1 MGISLRQLIKSLTQ
15 TKEFIAEENDK
26 LDKKFATEIQAM
38 CSLYNGQLSAVSMLD
53 QQVGLQD
60 GPIGTIISYMGKTAP
75 RHYLACDG
83 TTYNIAD
90 YPLLAD
96 HFKREFGSVNY
107 FGGDGTTTFVVPD
120 LRGEFLRGSGTN
132 SRANQGSG
140 SDVGVHQNAT
150 THLATTLGFSNE
162 IKVQGIRNQNEIQT
176 NTDSITWGSEN
187 DECAVATTTK
197 RTKYNEP
204 KMFTS
209 RPTNTSILYCIKA
222 SAAYF
227 CNVEAQANVF
237 DTTKPVIIGT
247 YNESFIYRK
256 IFAYRFTPT
265 ALDTTYALSSD
276 IGKILNLY
284 GTIESQ
290 LSSDNYVT
298 CPLGYAYPV
307 DDAYDVGVYHS
318 KAKNTIHFI
327 VGTGWQNHLCIVQL
341 IVEYLAK

>member
-26 LDKKFATEIQAM
+26 LDKKFAAEIQTM

-96 HFKREFGSVNY
+96 HFKKEFGTKNH
-107 FGGDGTTTFVVPD
+107 FGGDGTTTFAVPD

-132 SRANQGSG
+132 THADQGSG
-140 SDVGVHQNAT
+140 TTAGVHQDATIHPVVVGHNNGNIDYIQNSGIVNADS
-150 THLATTLGFSNE
+150 TLVRSNG
-162 IKVQGIRNQNEIQT
+162 V
-176 NTDSITWGSEN
+176 
-187 DECAVATTTK
+187 K
-197 RTKYNEP
+197 RWSSPNGTINSSMTYGYS
-204 KMFTS
+204 S
-209 RPTNTSILYCIKA
+209 RPTNTAVLYCIKA

-247 YNESFIYRK
+247 YNGSFIYRK

-265 ALDTTYALSSD
+265 ALDTNYTLSSD

-290 LSSDNYVT
+290 LSSDNYAT